1 MSDVNLCKKHSQM
14 TIIQT
19 NLQEVP
25 DDQKFCIQCLITGK
39 MNLIL
44 IENAQEQLIKHKKLL
59 INQKTKE
66 GQNNLDQLI
75 TLKEN
80 LLLLKQQISTSID
93 NYIDFISQQIKILED
108 FQTMSINEISS
119 LQTKDINQYIKQY
132 LDIEKS
138 QINFKENKQFFLKN
152 LSRISN
158 NQISVQKYQ
167 ELLER
172 IRIGFQNYSNKQIN
186 ELNSMDSHIQSQQR
200 INLTCQDHIGSQIV
214 MVDINE
220 NKKAKCR
227 MNCVDCIAQYPTNY
241 ITMNQFEQS
250 LFNFQIQLLNYYNE
264 YKLKIFHK
272 KQQLNQ
278 LSLDFKQKTT
288 NILKFKNYQI
298 DKSTEIFYHKIS
310 YQTRL
315 KQFNWSALSI
325 AEVNQIA
332 EDISNSNFM
341 NKYQE
346 LLRTEFE
353 NWKGAFNTEYQELLI
368 KNNELDEMIQQIDQ
382 KSNQIPKK
390 PCRQLQI
397 SNGQIQI
404 QQIIKRQQLEQQI
417 NQSFIYSKLD
427 DLSIQQNEYCY
438 AIAINS
444 DCSLIAAGSNSLI
457 RVFEI
462 EGKTIRLIQNL
473 DEHKNA
479 IFTLNF
485 MKRCN
490 SIISGSCDQ
499 SIKIWNRNQ
508 QSEWHCQQT
517 LQGHTSFIYCLIL
530 NQNQDLIIS
539 GSDDKT
545 IKFWI
550 NQNGWNQSQT
560 IAVHTSNVSGLSLNC
575 TEKQLITCGDDKLIL
590 IIENSDTFQS
600 KWNVVQQIKVEQSG
614 YRLCFINDSIFAF
627 QPNSSTFMEIYQSD
641 NHTRMYNKIKIV
653 EVKNGNN
660 CNYLFPQQFIKKN
673 QILINKNGNKINF
686 LYVSPNNQINLVSF
700 LDFGTKSIFGQI
712 SETGEFL
719 VTWDESQKKYRLGS
733 QVHYNEQIYTCIIRQ
748 QIFIDLKY
756 QRYQEI
762 IIINFFPLNSKFS
775 QRNSLYIEDLISK
788 LYKKQKYLCQEN
800 DIFIILYLTISEL
813 NLQQQ
818 FVNSLLIKFSQDEL
832 INLLLAKNIQH
843 N

>member
-1 MSDVNLCKKHSQM
+1 MSNVNLCKKHSQM

-19 NLQEVP
+19 NLEEVS
-25 DDQKFCIQCLITGK
+25 DDQKYCIQCLITGK
-39 MNLIL
+39 KNLIL
-44 IENAQEQLIKHKKLL
+44 IDNAQEQLIKHKTLL
-59 INQKTKE
+59 INEKTEE
-66 GQNNLDQLI
+66 GQSNLDQLK

-93 NYIDFISQQIKILED
+93 NYIDFISQQIRIQQD
-108 FQTMSINEISS
+108 FQTKSINEIQC
-119 LQTKDINQYIKQY
+119 LQTKDVNQYIKQY
-132 LDIEKS
+132 LDIQKS
-138 QINFKENKQFFLKN
+138 QINFKENRQFLLKN

-158 NQISVQKYQ
+158 DQISVKKYQ

-172 IRIGFQNYSNKQIN
+172 IRIGFQNYANKQIN
-186 ELNSMDSHIQSQQR
+186 ELKSMDSHIQSQQR
-200 INLTCQDHIGSQIV
+200 INLTCQDHIGSQII

-220 NKKAKCR
+220 NKKAKSR
-227 MNCVDCIAQYPTNY
+227 LNCVDCIAQYPTNY

-250 LFNFQIQLLNYYNE
+250 LFTFQMQLLNYYNE

-272 KQQLNQ
+272 KQEINQ
-278 LSLDFKQKTT
+278 LSLDFKQKSI
-288 NILKFKNYQI
+288 NFLNFKNCQI
-298 DKSTEIFYHKIS
+298 DKSTEIFYHRIS

-315 KQFNWSALSI
+315 KQFNWLALSI

-341 NKYQE
+341 TKYQE
-346 LLRTEFE
+346 LMRIEFE
-353 NWKGAFNTEYQELLI
+353 NWKVAFNAEYQELLI
-368 KNNELDEMIQQIDQ
+368 KNNELDQMIQQIDQ
-382 KSNQIPKK
+382 KSNKIPKK
-390 PCRQLQI
+390 QYRQLEI

-404 QQIIKRQQLEQQI
+404 QLIIQRQQKEQQN
-417 NQSFIYSKLD
+417 NQSYFIYSKLD
-427 DLSIQQNEYCY
+427 ELSIQQNEYCY

-444 DCSLIAAGSNSLI
+444 DCSLIATGSNSLI
-457 RVFEI
+457 RVFAI
-462 EGKTIRLIQNL
+462 EGKTIRLLQNL

-485 MKRCN
+485 MKISN

-508 QSEWHCQQT
+508 QSQWHCQQT

-530 NQNQDLIIS
+530 NQTQDLIIS

-545 IKFWI
+545 IKFWA

-600 KWNVVQQIKVEQSG
+600 KWNVVQQIKLEQSG
-614 YRLCFINDSIFAF
+614 YRLCFINDNIFAF

-641 NHTRMYNKIKIV
+641 NHTRMYTKIKIV
-653 EVKNGNN
+653 GVENGNN
-660 CNYLFPQQFIKKN
+660 CNYLFPQQFIKKK

-686 LYVSPNNQINLVSF
+686 LHVSPNNEINLVSF

-719 VTWDESQKKYRLGS
+719 VTWDDKSKEI
-733 QVHYNEQIYTCIIRQ
+733 QIRK
-748 QIFIDLKY
+748 L
-756 QRYQEI
+756 
-762 IIINFFPLNSKFS
+762 S
-775 QRNSLYIEDLISK
+775 SL
-788 LYKKQKYLCQEN
+788 Q
-800 DIFIILYLTISEL
+800 
-813 NLQQQ
+813 
-818 FVNSLLIKFSQDEL
+818 
-832 INLLLAKNIQH
+832 
-843 N
+843 